1 MMDFGNRVYLETS
14 FISYLAAKDSTDIFV
29 VTRQRESRDWWE
41 NSRNEFEVFV
51 SDAVHREAA
60 RGNATYAKQ
69 RLELLDGLEILDT
82 TDAVLGLARELV
94 RRKAV
99 PENAEEDAVHIAVAA
114 VHNRDFL
121 LTWNFRHINNLFLKL
136 KIAEVCKDNEFQF
149 PQIGSPQELKRGL
162 K

>member
-41 NSRNEFEVFV
+41 NSRNDFTVFI
-51 SDAVHREAA
+51 SDAVIREAA
-60 RGNATYAKQ
+60 RGNAGYAKQ
-69 RLELLDGLEILDT
+69 RLELLEGLEILET
-82 TDAVLGLARELV
+82 TDAALGLARELV

-99 PENAEEDAVHIAVAA
+99 PENAEEDAVDIAIAA
-114 VHNRDFL
+114 VHNMDFL

-136 KIAEVCKDNEFQF
+136 KIAEVCNDNGFQF
-149 PQIGSPQELKRGL
+149 PQIGSPQELKPGL